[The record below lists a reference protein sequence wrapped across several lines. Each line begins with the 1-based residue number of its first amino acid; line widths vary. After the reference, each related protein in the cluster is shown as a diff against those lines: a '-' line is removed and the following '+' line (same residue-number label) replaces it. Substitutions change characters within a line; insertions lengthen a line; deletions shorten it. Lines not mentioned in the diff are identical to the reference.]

1 MTLDNESPN
10 NNDVTGTNSHHPP
23 GDRPKHEKREGLQ
36 HKKDSKHRS
45 TPDHSKERNK
55 KSLLSHKLNDHNGHT
70 DKPSTRDGKKRR
82 AILKRSDSSLSAVSA
97 RSGKSSVTISE
108 HPKRP
113 PLSAKSRRIQRK
125 WRSITSRAA
134 SLVGSVASV
143 DSRGRPKTFPIWP
156 EFTENDIASEKWE
169 SASKGKEKGKS
180 PSLSSFEDPEGKLE
194 LPSSIKV
201 HEWKRPVDFLE
212 GKTPVILDDNEGDFD
227 LLRPNEH
234 LCHSELMRC
243 IIGQITSLWN
253 ISASKTRSTTSLSA
267 RNSAT
272 PEPGE
277 DNFWRPWEHIYAM
290 TKLAKGPNIPQ
301 YNPYGKY
308 VVKLYWMG
316 CWRKITI
323 DDYMPFDSEGRL
335 LFPALQ
341 EDYKLWPM
349 LLAKA
354 LIKVAAID
362 YTNNEAGCEF
372 GDFFVIQC
380 LTGWLPETIPL
391 KGLVTQ
397 YVIHKRQLLK
407 QLTSDRSN
415 RCEGDCET
423 AEIVTP
429 NIPAD
434 QWYGHLQKVWT
445 LLKDI
450 LPEWQRPVEKP
461 KEIITESEIPIAPVT
476 SKKDRLESGVVKP
489 DASVGSAHKGGKG
502 KDGKK
507 KDDREKSKSTPH
519 SARPVSAR
527 SVADKSAVEQDSVNQ
542 IDKRPETVVF
552 ATFSQPEESPARVS
566 VLKEMADASEKLRKV
581 GLSNLHPHPV
591 LLTKTRDI
599 PLKPPPPPPVIPRW
613 KLIRPKKKKMTPSDE
628 PIPEPE
634 PPKPDQWLEITSAFV
649 NHRLN
654 PLPLDPNF
662 VKSRTSPLGPKGS
675 RPSTGA
681 TLKGIDEDVEDK
693 PEPPKEDGV
702 FRAQHVSS
710 KRRASTKRDL
720 SSRHKDRRDSAGR
733 ASPSVQSHIS
743 SARDADHD
751 RESLRSQ
758 AAAQETSQQDGR
770 DSAINDLHL
779 EEIKDTKTDVIST
792 ESINKTMW
800 MDFED
805 FCMSFQTLVI
815 FHKPATYTC
824 NRLTTEI
831 KHSMITGAPSGGTSS
846 KKGSANAT
854 QAGSNTNLKGSAYQK
869 EEERAP
875 SFLFVD
881 NVSTTELVVSFSVL
895 PRWSGSETERDKK
908 ISDNQS
914 ITGVSEV
921 ASVKETS
928 TTPVPTGL
936 LVAEPYS
943 WKSLVVGQPI
953 LRIRTTG
960 TRAACLTLPPGRHVL
975 RFYFDTPLGYSLNI
989 CSSVNFVYGDEESV
1003 MKPLLEESCRFVH
1016 TAISIMQGIGK
1027 CIEAMGDMEAWNNAK
1042 KELHKSHMPYTA
1054 ENKAELIKHYGIWH
1068 RTFYDTMAQLMA
1080 ENKVPALAFAL
1091 RSFNFDLS
1099 PQPMGILGDPRE
1111 PIEPHESWANR
1122 TPTEDELK
1130 AIKKIQGHW
1139 RGALARRMRRVITRK
1154 DSTEHL
1160 TAKDVLNT
1168 AWQIIQPNLEPIG
1181 LKLLRSM
1188 LKEDPSLLE
1197 KYPFHKD
1204 EWNKISYADFAGT
1217 YDDQPPNT
1225 WFVMFRE
1232 IFTVEEDMLCVP
1244 KLYTPLRTCS
1254 LRVVDNDTGTE
1265 IMRVFQKVAPHIYQ
1279 KNKRGYT
1286 FICEA
1291 RSLETPIVGGK
1302 WRLRLIGSSSP
1313 LPQPMSGQVNYHFK
1327 VKDNNGYYVPN
1338 EKNIILRHHVKT
1350 KSDMIGT
1357 IQLQTAKPDVY
1368 VKLQVLDHEVEI
1380 ASAQGKGHCVI
1391 PAFYFLSDEKSDDR
1405 ASSRLSH
1412 QESKA
1417 LVNQPSKLGISGKKR
1432 TGSAKSKDGK
1442 PASPKQSRKDSAD
1455 AEKLS
1460 ISKPDGTSVGSE
1472 DIGAESVIPHKYT
1485 IQAIVERNSWPLP
1498 ESQWAFVQKLREQEK
1513 EEIKVYTGKR
1523 KISVAKKSKQDRPGS
1538 PSAKVAGSGG
1548 KTSAAPDKGKK
1559 GKGDKGAKEKKTH
1572 DKESGSRPPSQVVY
1586 DSSKPYWILNV
1597 VVDDEKADDVEVKK
1611 DIDRQE
1617 QIKAEKRAWEA
1628 QQPGRAVKAL
1638 QARLAYLEK
1647 STKKVE
1653 KDSDKENEEEG
1664 MKSEELSEVEPTE
1677 PKDEVLTLHPPRPP
1691 TPKIILNPLDLT
1703 PYYRP
1708 KMNDEVYTQYLDDDV
1723 STEKDLK
1730 EKNIVNQYEKERQAV
1745 MDWREKERCER
1756 YQLKINQ
1763 LKTFQE
1769 MQNKLDDA
1777 RAELRKPR
1785 EAYRQTLLEE
1795 EQRRK
1800 EEEEEKAAALLAAQE
1815 NNSGSVS
1822 PKGKKSAGKKKK

>member
-1 MTLDNESPN
+1 MSKA
-10 NNDVTGTNSHHPP
+10 G
-23 GDRPKHEKREGLQ
+23 K
-36 HKKDSKHRS
+36 KKDSSNRINSGALK
-45 TPDHSKERNK
+45 
-55 KSLLSHKLNDHNGHT
+55 NDFT
-70 DKPSTRDGKKRR
+70 QATQQ
-82 AILKRSDSSLSAVSA
+82 AL
-97 RSGKSSVTISE
+97 
-108 HPKRP
+108 
-113 PLSAKSRRIQRK
+113 
-125 WRSITSRAA
+125 AA

-429 NIPAD
+429 DIPAD

-527 SVADKSAVEQDSVNQ
+527 SVADKSAVEQESVNQ

-743 SARDADHD
+743 SARDADHE

-779 EEIKDTKTDVIST
+779 EEIKDTKTDVTST

-895 PRWSGSETERDKK
+895 PRWSGSESERDKK
-908 ISDNQS
+908 MSDNQS

-1027 CIEAMGDMEAWNNAK
+1027 CIEAMGDMEAWNSAK

-1099 PQPMGILGDPRE
+1099 PQPMGILGDPRD

-1130 AIKKIQGHW
+1130 AIKKIQRHW

-1455 AEKLS
+1455 AGKLS

-1513 EEIKVYTGKR
+1513 EEIKVYTVNENNEITFRSESLSVKPKPNQNKR
-1523 KISVAKKSKQDRPGS
+1523 RSIKCSLSPRTSLSRSTSSIPNLETRTVSRNNLLTPDSPNNTQVKSPRNSLSKRNLSNWGAQGTGGNLFSHSYPSLAKQDRPGS

-1586 DSSKPYWILNV
+1586 DSSKPYWLLNV

-1708 KMNDEVYTQYLDDDV
+1708 KMVDEVHTQDLDEDV

-1730 EKNIVNQYEKERQAV
+1730 EKNIVDQYEKERQAV